1 MLLEFKVSNYRS
13 FHQEC
18 VLRMD
23 AVVDDPS
30 LPNNMIKTGCASAPN
45 ALRSAVIYGANAS
58 GKSNILLA
66 LRTMILII
74 RRSFR
79 DDDVL
84 SENYDPFLLNKTS
97 QTEKTHFHI
106 SFLLNKNRYDY
117 SFSYDAKRVYT
128 ESLKIDL
135 ENDGTSKILFDR
147 SWDISK
153 NKYFYEYGNINYNSD
168 KTEVWE
174 SVTNQTALF
183 LTVAARFNNNEFWM
197 MSELREYFIKNFFFL
212 FSSQLDSDQT
222 NDMIENSESR
232 KQIETILKNADVG
245 IQAIIPAKKKLGMI
259 SQEYKLRSNP
269 KSIRNRP
276 IQQKSLLSYVI
287 SLGDNKQEP
296 HVLSL
301 DGKDVEITVPNF
313 NHSITSEPE
322 LFSLNR
328 ESGGTQ
334 KLYALIGFL
343 LTAINTGAILVI
355 DELEN
360 SIHPLLVERIFE
372 LFHDP
377 KINAK
382 NAQLIVATHSVLLLD
397 KQIFRPDQIW
407 IMSKNYEQESFIES
421 LSEYEK
427 PTGKGH
433 DTYLNNYLSGRLG
446 GTPIIRPFMSK

>member
-23 AVVDDPS
+23 AVVDDSS
-30 LPNNMIKTGCASAPN
+30 LPENMIKTGCASAPN

-66 LRTMILII
+66 MRTMILII

-79 DDDVL
+79 DDNVL
-84 SENYDPFLLNKTS
+84 SESYDPFLLNKTS
-97 QTEKTHFHI
+97 QTEKTLFHI

-117 SFSYDAKRVYT
+117 SFSYDAKRLYSEKLQS
-128 ESLKIDL
+128 ESANED
-135 ENDGTSKILFDR
+135 NCKILFDR
-147 SWDISK
+147 NWDDAN
-153 NKYFYEYGNINYNSD
+153 NKYIFDYGNSNHNSELS
-168 KTEVWE
+168 EVWE
-174 SVTNQTALF
+174 SVTSQNALY
-183 LTVAARFNNNEFWM
+183 LTVAARFNNKEFL
-197 MSELREYFIKNFFFL
+197 SIREYFIKNFVFL
-212 FSSQLDSDQT
+212 LSYQFGPDQT
-222 NDMIENSESR
+222 NEMIENVESR
-232 KQIETILKNADVG
+232 KEIESILRNADMG
-245 IQAIIPAKKKLGMI
+245 IREIKPTKT
-259 SQEYKLRSNP
+259 SREVRFH
-269 KSIRNRP
+269 RNRLRVKD
-276 IQQKSLLSYVI
+276 IKSANINQNPNQLTFLMADSNSENARINYEI
-287 SLGDNKQEP
+287 ENDITEP
-296 HVLSL
+296 Y
-301 DGKDVEITVPNF
+301 F
-313 NHSITSEPE
+313 NHSITSEPV

-334 KLYALIGFL
+334 KLYS
-343 LTAINTGAILVI
+343 LTGRILATLNSGSILVI

-377 KINAK
+377 KINTK

-407 IMSKNYEQESFIES
+407 IMSKNYEQESSIES

-427 PTGKGH
+427 PTGKGN
-433 DTYLNNYLSGRLG
+433 DTYLNNYLSGRVG
-446 GTPIIRPFMSK
+446 GTPINRPLMSK